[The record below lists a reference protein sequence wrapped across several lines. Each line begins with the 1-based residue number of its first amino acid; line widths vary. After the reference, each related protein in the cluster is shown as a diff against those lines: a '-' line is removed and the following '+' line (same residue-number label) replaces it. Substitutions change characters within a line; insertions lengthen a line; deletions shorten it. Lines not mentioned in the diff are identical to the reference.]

1 MRFRMLLPA
10 SVLAVMLLDLGDPVF
25 AEKTGSAELDRITYA
40 VDGAESS
47 HGKNAAMWRPNLTG
61 PQGPMQVGEK
71 AALDVSG
78 GDRFDL
84 VENRAIGRA
93 YLSLLYRRYGN
104 WSDVVTAYNWGMGNV
119 DAWIRSGRQ
128 SEKLLPAVASYLH
141 RVLND
146 SGICRSSPKPVQDCI
161 EPFARND
168 RRATRYPDLMLPGL
182 RQSGRSL
189 PILAASGRPLS
200 VLARSGRLL
209 ATLQQSGRPLPR
221 MPRSAVYR

>member
-1 MRFRMLLPA
+1 MRRYGVVP
-10 SVLAVMLLDLGDPVF
+10 
-25 AEKTGSAELDRITYA
+25 TRNGSLNPKQLNC
-40 VDGAESS
+40 SC
-47 HGKNAAMWRPNLTG
+47 
-61 PQGPMQVGEK
+61 
-71 AALDVSG
+71 
-78 GDRFDL
+78 DRFDL

-189 PILAASGRPLS
+189 PILSYCRIL
-200 VLARSGRLL
+200 VMARGFRRRRFGISR
-209 ATLQQSGRPLPR
+209 TS
-221 MPRSAVYR
+221 

>member
-1 MRFRMLLPA
+1 MPLIWHGRE
-10 SVLAVMLLDLGDPVF
+10 DG
-25 AEKTGSAELDRITYA
+25 KTGRQAAEAACYSQTDPLP
-40 VDGAESS
+40 
-47 HGKNAAMWRPNLTG
+47 KNAAMWRPNLTG

-93 YLSLLYRRYGN
+93 YLSLLYRRHGN

-161 EPFARND
+161 EP
-168 RRATRYPDLMLPGL
+168 
-182 RQSGRSL
+182 
-189 PILAASGRPLS
+189 
-200 VLARSGRLL
+200 
-209 ATLQQSGRPLPR
+209 
-221 MPRSAVYR
+221 